1 MVSEKALSPL
11 NYFFYKCG
19 TSNCWLPLAL
29 EGHGLYVGFSD
40 SLCPAEHASKK
51 EDRHRIAVREPEQQY
66 QKLTGLDDDHIAW
79 LSHQANRQR
88 FLLITFSQSD
98 LIFWEV
104 VGTVEVHQPGTRV
117 FERAREIW
125 EGFPPDI
132 KKHEH
137 YKQIFENRLV
147 NPVFKTLPS
156 RKLVAVPRRELY
168 SSIDSLAVYQSLN
181 RGTCRA
187 IWRIKGPTEAA
198 MPEKIAAQRQQMI
211 LGKSDSEETNFAA
224 FVRLYLNSI
233 LQHKL
238 AQQRM
243 QIPGNVNGQLSLAS
257 LLRHLSPK
265 DRRVLVLSTLNPIL
279 VETAALYFCLDLG
292 LVADIGTG
300 KGIDVIDIR
309 ARAESKGAANQAVEW
324 LTELAS
330 EEIQVN
336 DAVRE
341 TLRKDQVLELQ
352 CKAAHDDLVA
362 RDNLLYFGYRRKQ
375 NRNLQVNTISLPEL
389 LSAFGRKP
397 WRGGLLQRFVK
408 LQGKVLSQSVYS

>member
-1 MVSEKALSPL
+1 VANEKAVAPL

-19 TSNCWLPLAL
+19 TANCWLPLAL

-40 SLCPAEHASKK
+40 SLCPSAQATKK
-51 EDRHRIAVREPEQQY
+51 EDRYPIGIRQPEKQY
-66 QKLTGLDDDHIAW
+66 QKLTGLDDDYIAW

-88 FLLITFSQSD
+88 FLIITFSQSD

-104 VGTVEVHQPGTRV
+104 QGKLKVHQAGGRV

-125 EGFPPDI
+125 QGFPANI
-132 KKHEH
+132 KEH
-137 YKQIFENRLV
+137 YKNIFENPLA
-147 NPVFKTLPS
+147 NPIFKTLTS
-156 RKLVAVPRRELY
+156 KRLVAIPRRELY
-168 SSIDSLAVYQSLN
+168 ASIDSLAVYQFLN
-181 RGTCRA
+181 RGTCRP
-187 IWRIKGPTEAA
+187 IWRINGPTEAA
-198 MPEKIAAQRQQMI
+198 LPERIAAQRQQTI
-211 LGKSDSEETNFAA
+211 LGMSGSGETNFAT
-224 FVRLYLNSI
+224 FVRLYLNSV
-233 LQHKL
+233 LWHRVTQDRL
-238 AQQRM
+238 ATPKS
-243 QIPGNVNGQLSLAS
+243 IKGQLRLVS
-257 LLRHLSPK
+257 LLPELSRK

-309 ARAESKGAANQAVEW
+309 ARAESKRAANQAVEW
-324 LTELAS
+324 LTELSS

-336 DAVRE
+336 NAVRE

-352 CKAAHDDLVA
+352 CKAAHDDLVS

-375 NRNLQVNTISLPEL
+375 NRSLQANTISLPEL

-408 LQGKVLSQSVYS
+408 LQAKVLSQSVYS